1 MNRDINFEIID
12 LDRSKYSEKILDDL
26 IQKYIHLNSLI
37 EDPLTASIEL
47 IEAYLRVVRSRS
59 KLRRNWNPIESSN
72 CDLATL
78 QWISKEQFKKGLKS
92 LISDALEVTS
102 NGDRIITEEAAE
114 RLEKDI
120 LNLSTKRTLKR
131 AISTPRDEIIKDILH
146 IYPNATYE
154 EVNNEILTNKTK
166 YRVTP
171 LGSKKY
177 EVDCTNPDGSQRII
191 KKKIYTWSGTS
202 NAMTKISKTL

>member
-1 MNRDINFEIID
+1 MNRDINFEVID

-26 IQKYIHLNSLI
+26 IQKYIYLNTQI

-47 IEAYLRVVRSRS
+47 IEAYLRVVRSRN

-78 QWISKEQFKKGLKS
+78 QWISKEQLRKGLKN
-92 LISDALEVTS
+92 LISDSLEVTS
-102 NGDRIITEEAAE
+102 NGNRIITEEAAE
-114 RLEKDI
+114 KLEKDI
-120 LNLSTKRTLKR
+120 LNLLTKRTLKR

-154 EVNNEILTNKTK
+154 EVNNEILANKTK

-171 LGSKKY
+171 VGGKGY
-177 EVDCTNPDGSQRII
+177 DVDCTNPNGSQRIT
-191 KKKIYTWSGTS
+191 KKKFYTWSGTS